1 MEPGCPSHL
10 FRPDVLKLPGRV
22 QEVVGIS
29 LRCKLARVGLLNKVL
44 VTLLLSKVNS
54 ILLAREVDVGALHKI
69 TRRLPTDQ
77 RVLPSMS
84 LGKNIPIHSPA
95 STAPVAG
102 LSRRLSFLVDAV
114 VIVSS

>member
-44 VTLLLSKVNS
+44 VTLLFSKVNS
-54 ILLAREVDVGALHKI
+54 ILLAREVDVSALHKI

-114 VIVSS
+114 VVVSS